1 MTGDWI
7 WGNIYGRKVNINFFQ
22 SQWGIV
28 IWLEAGWKI
37 VSDTGDKGKYMEV
50 ADHIYFQPMLLSY
63 PDSQNLTADELQYF
77 CDGLKL
83 ISEYICKLLQ
93 EDSCLIIALRCIQF
107 SDCHIQI
114 EGFKASAI
122 QWASETFDF
131 PMPTIETH
139 FDRLRFR
146 NGMYIFDFSSI

>member
-1 MTGDWI
+1 MGEYVWTKSK
-7 WGNIYGRKVNINFFQ
+7 YKFFQ

-28 IWLEAGWKI
+28 IQLEAGWKI
-37 VSDTGDKGKYMEV
+37 VSDIGDKGKYMEV
-50 ADHIYFQPMLLSY
+50 TDCIYFQPVLLPY
-63 PDSQNLTADELQYF
+63 PDSQNLTDDELQYF

-83 ISEYICKLLQ
+83 ISKYLYKLLQ
-93 EDSCLIIALRCIQF
+93 EDSYLIISLQSIQF
-107 SDCHIQI
+107 SDCYIQI

-131 PMPTIETH
+131 PMPTIEIH
-139 FDRLRFR
+139 FDRLKSQ